1 MPFPAMVQARL
12 KQKIP
17 LASDVYE
24 FIFELIEPSTIDFQS
39 GQFVLIYATNPATG
53 ELISR
58 AYSIAS
64 VPSQNN
70 ELHIVIAIIKTGTL
84 TPILD
89 TWEIGHELQIQGP
102 FGHFTLKSPADRE
115 LIFVATS
122 TGIAPFHSMILD
134 LLSKGDSRSMHVYFG
149 VRHEENIFYQ
159 REFETLAKQH
169 PNLHFTLTLSQP
181 FDAWK
186 GSRCR
191 VTALLPQQSFN
202 PATTDVYMCGGKGM
216 IDDVRAIFLQKGFDP
231 SHLYFEQFFV

>member
-1 MPFPAMVQARL
+1 MSLPAMFQARL

-24 FIFELIEPSTIDFQS
+24 FVFELIEPPKIDFQS
-39 GQFVLIYATNPATG
+39 GQFVLIYAINPATG
-53 ELISR
+53 ERISR

-64 VPSQNN
+64 APSQNH

-89 TWEIGHELQIQGP
+89 TWEVGKTLQMQGP
-102 FGHFTLKSPADRE
+102 FGHFLLKSPSDRE
-115 LIFVATS
+115 LVFMATG
-122 TGIAPFHSMILD
+122 TGIAPFYSMILD
-134 LLSKGDSRSMHVYFG
+134 LLSKGDTRPMHVYFG

-181 FDAWK
+181 SGAWK
-186 GSRCR
+186 GSRGR
-191 VTALLPQQSFN
+191 VTALLPKQSFN
-202 PATTDVYMCGGKGM
+202 PITTDVYICGGKGM
-216 IDDVRAIFLQKGFDP
+216 IDDVRAIFLQKGFEP

>member
-1 MPFPAMVQARL
+1 MVLPSMFQARL
-12 KQKIP
+12 KQKITLTP
-17 LASDVYE
+17 EVRE
-24 FIFELIEPSTIDFQS
+24 FVFELIELTTLDFQA

-53 ELISR
+53 ARISR

-64 VPSQNN
+64 APSQNH

-102 FGHFTLKSPADRE
+102 FGHFLLKSPADRD
-115 LIFVATS
+115 LVFVATG
-122 TGIAPFHSMILD
+122 TGIAPFHSMIQD
-134 LLSKGDSRSMHVYFG
+134 RLSQGDTRPMHVYFG

-159 REFETLAKQH
+159 REFEKLAKQH

-181 FDAWK
+181 SSDWK
-186 GSRCR
+186 GPSGR
-191 VTALLPQQSFN
+191 VTALLSVVSFN

-216 IDDVRAIFLQKGFDP
+216 IDDVRAIFLQKGFEP
-231 SHLYFEQFFV
+231 SHLYFEQFF